1 MSEKTQ
7 IEEMANVLEKA
18 KIDALATIG
27 SMNHGFGM
35 WYAKAL
41 YNDGYR
47 KQSEAEWIS
56 VEERLPDG
64 NGRFLT
70 VDGKGNMMTCY
81 FGGRFGWFAS
91 VCDKN
96 AITHWMPLPE
106 PPKTE

>member
-1 MSEKTQ
+1 MSEENK
-7 IEEMANVLEKA
+7 IEDPIVELMQDLIAAAEDGTMLTVAERLCEM
-18 KIDALATIG
+18 G
-27 SMNHGFGM
+27 
-35 WYAKAL
+35 W
-41 YNDGYR
+41 R
-47 KQSEAEWIS
+47 KQSEWIS

-70 VDGKGNMMTCY
+70 VDEKGNMMTCY

-106 PPKTE
+106 QPKPER